1 MKMHYDMMKMSQ
13 KKKTQRWVETGNTI
27 KISKRNISTFDIDPP
42 FDINN

>member
-13 KKKTQRWVETGNTI
+13 KEKHNDGWKLETPS
-27 KISKRNISTFDIDPP
+27 KFLKRNISTFDIDPP